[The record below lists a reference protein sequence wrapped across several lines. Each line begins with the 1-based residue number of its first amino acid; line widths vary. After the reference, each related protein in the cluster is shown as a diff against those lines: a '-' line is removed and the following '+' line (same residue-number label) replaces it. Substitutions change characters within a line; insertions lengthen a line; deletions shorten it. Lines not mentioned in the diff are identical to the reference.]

1 MEIHPHQAE
10 LDRDLRRNF
19 IVNVL
24 DGGFFWFAYSFIA
37 PAVILP
43 LYVSRLTDS
52 KLAIGLIAVL
62 GATGYFFPQLFTSNW
77 VERIPV
83 KKDLPVKLG
92 FFSERVPMLLLPF
105 SVLLAV
111 PQPGLALGALLLLFG
126 WHSFGAGI
134 IAVGWNSMIAK
145 IFPVRLRGTFMGL
158 ATFTGNLTG
167 IAGAFVAAQ
176 FLDRLAFPYGY
187 LACFAVG
194 GLMILISWFFLA
206 LTREPPDEIS
216 ATPTSNRDYWQRIP
230 AILRQDAN
238 LRGYLTAQFFIALSG
253 MSWGFV
259 AVYASETWG
268 LSDGRV
274 GLFTTSMMV
283 GQALFNLLFGM
294 LADRKGYLVVLFAS
308 VGLAVTALL
317 TAILA
322 PGPDWFF
329 LVFGLRGASMAG
341 FFLSTL
347 IAYEFSTA
355 DIRPTYIG
363 MNNTWQGILSTI
375 APLVGGL
382 LAELAG
388 YQALFLVSVG
398 LALVG
403 LGLLRALVREPRHQK
418 VFGLES

>member
-1 MEIHPHQAE
+1 M
-10 LDRDLRRNF
+10 DRDLRRNF

-77 VERIPV
+77 VERMAV

-92 FFSERVPMLLLPF
+92 FFTERVPMLLLPL

-111 PQPGLALGALLLLFG
+111 PQPGLALGALMLLFG

-134 IAVGWNSMIAK
+134 IAVGWNSMIGK
-145 IFPVRLRGTFMGL
+145 IFPVRIRGTFMGL

-187 LACFAVG
+187 MACFAVG

-206 LTREPPDEIS
+206 LTREPPDEINP
-216 ATPTSNRDYWQRIP
+216 APTSNREYWQRIP
-230 AILRQDAN
+230 IILRRDAN
-238 LRGYLTAQFFIALSG
+238 LRGYLIAQFFIAMSG

-259 AVYASETWG
+259 AVYASETWA

-274 GLFTTSMMV
+274 GLFTTAVMV
-283 GQALFNLLFGM
+283 GQSIFNLLFG
-294 LADRKGYLVVLFAS
+294 LLGDRKGYLVVLVSS
-308 VGLAVTALL
+308 VGLSIAALL
-317 TAILA
+317 TAAYA

-347 IAYEFSTA
+347 IAYEFSA
-355 DIRPTYIG
+355 AEIRPTYIG
-363 MNNTWQGILSTI
+363 MNNTWQGILNAIS
-375 APLVGGL
+375 PLVGGL
-382 LAELAG
+382 LAELTG
-388 YQALFLVSVG
+388 YRVLFLVSIGMAFLG
-398 LALVG
+398 LALIR
-403 LGLLRALVREPRHQK
+403 LLVREPRHEK